1 LPHAYFARTP
11 VRVLWSAPPGQGE
24 LAGRLGLRVLL
35 PTGPDAPALCN
46 VCHLTRVLIGM
57 DTAGRPAC
65 GPCSGVELDY
75 RCTICG
81 EPGGVYEAGGCYR
94 CVLERRLT
102 GILAGPDGAVP
113 QQLRPLVEALP
124 SAEKPR
130 SVVVWLG
137 KSRAAQLLTDLA
149 GLGQPLTH
157 ELLDTVHADQALNY
171 LRQLLVHTAVLPTR
185 IEHLDRLAPWL
196 DQELADRPAA
206 HVRLIRPFAIW
217 DRLHR
222 ARRAAARSGDFPRN
236 AAIRFRAEVRAAL
249 DLLDE
254 LDRESLDRAGGVGVA
269 GAAATASTSP
279 G

>member
-1 LPHAYFARTP
+1 
-11 VRVLWSAPPGQGE
+11 
-24 LAGRLGLRVLL
+24 
-35 PTGPDAPALCN
+35 
-46 VCHLTRVLIGM
+46 
-57 DTAGRPAC
+57 
-65 GPCSGVELDY
+65 
-75 RCTICG
+75 
-81 EPGGVYEAGGCYR
+81 
-94 CVLERRLT
+94 VLERRLT